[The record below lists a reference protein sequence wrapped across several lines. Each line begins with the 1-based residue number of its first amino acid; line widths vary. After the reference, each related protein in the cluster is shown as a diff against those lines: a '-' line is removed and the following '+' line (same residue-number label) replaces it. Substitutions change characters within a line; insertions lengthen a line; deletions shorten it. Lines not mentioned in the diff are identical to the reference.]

1 MKRWGQIPEPKT
13 NEWYHTKIKEV
24 YKPEIWNTAAKL
36 LLEEGFLTKAE
47 IPVTD
52 GYKPATTEFIDN
64 MLYDGK
70 KPVEYIKGFKIGIK
84 D

>member
-1 MKRWGQIPEPKT
+1 M
-13 NEWYHTKIKEV
+13 
-24 YKPEIWNTAAKL
+24 TAAKI
-36 LLEEGFLTKAE
+36 LLEEGFLAKTE